1 MSVRSLC
8 FAVLS
13 AIAMSSPVPA
23 NAQEVLYRETDSGWF
38 IYKEAQ
44 SCVAYIDF
52 ETGTMLRLSNRTD
65 EHRLYFSAFN
75 ESWEHLR
82 PLAGQNVSLYLN
94 FPGLKR
100 GHGTAAVVVENQ
112 GRMGFAGADLS
123 NEEVLLT
130 LAGSNSLNLEVIYGG
145 SSKPVTVDRLRIVG
159 GGEVALLLTECS
171 REHPKG

>member
-1 MSVRSLC
+1 MSIRSLSFGTLC
-8 FAVLS
+8 
-13 AIAMSSPVPA
+13 AIAIMSAVPA
-23 NAQEVLYRETDSGWF
+23 SAQQVLYNETDSGWF

-44 SCVAYIDF
+44 SCVAYADF
-52 ETGTMLRLSNRTD
+52 ETGTMLRLSNRAD

-75 ESWEHLR
+75 EGWEHLR

-94 FPGLKR
+94 FPSLNR

-130 LAGSNSLNLEVIYGG
+130 LAGANSLSLEVIYRG
-145 SSKPVTVDRLRIVG
+145 STKPVTVDRLRIVG
-159 GGEVALLLTECS
+159 GGEAALLLTECS
-171 REHPKG
+171 RKYF